1 MIKNDEFIDGYALFF
16 KEFINETDSNVIFS
30 RLWKFAEQS
39 MKCVDEKNVEKSWKS
54 LCDSIENKDSNVF
67 VRKYGRESQNN
78 QRLLKEFYKFLFGES
93 FEVNI
98 DKNNNDKPKKMLS
111 EYTDYSV
118 TKSEEKKILKNFQTS
133 HVFAKTK
140 NCFAFTAPWNV
151 VYLPKILDPFTG
163 HEAKGEIK
171 IKFERTLQKYFCKKY
186 EVQIREFNSKM
197 EIYKNDLNSKRED
210 LQKKLLAVD
219 DNEAK
224 VNRFI
229 KEMEKQFA
237 PIEIDGILEKEN
249 D

>member
-1 MIKNDEFIDGYALFF
+1 MRKNDEFIDGYVLFF
-16 KEFINETDSNVIFS
+16 KEFLNETDGDVIFS
-30 RLWKFAEQS
+30 KLWKFAEQS
-39 MKCVDEKNVEKSWKS
+39 MKCVDDENVKKSWKN
-54 LCDSIENKDSNVF
+54 LCDSIENKHSDVF
-67 VRKYGRESQNN
+67 VRNYGRESQKN

-98 DKNNNDKPKKMLS
+98 DKTNNAKPREMLS
-111 EYTDYSV
+111 KYTDYSV
-118 TKSEEKKILKNFQTS
+118 TERKKNKKILKNFQTS

-171 IKFERTLQKYFCKKY
+171 IKFERELQKYFCKKY
-186 EVQIREFNSKM
+186 ETQIREFNSKM
-197 EIYKNDLNSKRED
+197 EIYQANLLKEGLRE
-210 LQKKLLAVD
+210 KLLAVD
-219 DNEAK
+219 DNEDK

-237 PIEIDGILEKEN
+237 PIDIDRILENEI
-249 D
+249 

>member
-1 MIKNDEFIDGYALFF
+1 MRKNDDFIDGYVLFF
-16 KEFINETDSNVIFS
+16 KEFLNETDGDVIFS
-30 RLWKFAEQS
+30 KLWKFAEQS
-39 MKCVDEKNVEKSWKS
+39 MKCVDDENVKKSWKS
-54 LCDSIENKDSNVF
+54 LCDSIENKHSDVF

-98 DKNNNDKPKKMLS
+98 DKNNNAKPREMLS
-111 EYTDYSV
+111 EYTAYSV
-118 TKSEEKKILKNFQTS
+118 TESKKNKKILKNFQTS

-171 IKFERTLQKYFCKKY
+171 IKFERKLQKYFCKKY
-186 EVQIREFNSKM
+186 ETQIREFNSKM
-197 EIYKNDLNSKRED
+197 KIYQANLLKEGLR
-210 LQKKLLAVD
+210 KKLLAVD

-237 PIEIDGILEKEN
+237 PIDIDRILENEI
-249 D
+249 